1 MITGQAIIDFI
12 HNLGLENSPVS
23 RTLNGQDELVF
34 QHRTDSGNGNRT
46 VEYDNFHL
54 NFQSG
59 HYYRVLYSR
68 KLIDAEGNEP
78 KEE

>member
-1 MITGQAIIDFI
+1 MITGQVIIDFI
-12 HNLGLENSPVS
+12 HNLGLENVPVS

-34 QHRTDSGNGNRT
+34 QHRTDSKNGT
-46 VEYDNFHL
+46 VEYDNLHL

-59 HYYRVLYSR
+59 KYYRVRYSR
-68 KLIDAEGNEP
+68 KLIDAEGNEL